1 MSRTQVAGWRTIPA
15 DDGMETR
22 SSLLCS
28 RWSGSQPPGVLQQP
42 EAADPEPDS
51 PGNVNEGYS
60 NNSKGGQAAT
70 YYARGT
76 FNGSM
81 FWGLLIGRSEIKN
94 TTKLDANSSDSLLY
108 VHLRHYGHDGIT
120 R

>member
-1 MSRTQVAGWRTIPA
+1 MMEWKQGAICSVPDGQDLNHPA
-15 DDGMETR
+15 Y
-22 SSLLCS
+22 
-28 RWSGSQPPGVLQQP
+28 
-42 EAADPEPDS
+42 
-51 PGNVNEGYS
+51 YS
-60 NNSKGGQAAT
+60 NQRLPTQNQTLRETLMKANSKGGQAAT